1 MARDG
6 TIAGDVGPATYAA
19 WRAST
24 LGAVTEAIEHRL
36 VLEFTGDVAGRAVLD
51 VGCGDGALVLAARKR
66 GAQSTGF
73 DADRRMLTAACKR
86 ADAVGVPSTFV
97 EGRAERLPFPDCSF
111 DVVLAVTV
119 LCFVSDGAGAV
130 REMARVLRP
139 DGRLVIGELGKWSL
153 WAAHR
158 RVRGWL
164 GVRTWRTARFRTA
177 SELRALVEQAGLVK
191 RDVRGAV
198 YYPPLGAL
206 ARLMAPVDALF
217 ARLTTVGAAFIVV
230 QAVRPLSLRIT

>member
-1 MARDG
+1 MRRAPSG
-6 TIAGDVGPATYAA
+6 K
-19 WRAST
+19 WRAYY
-24 LGAVTEAIEHRL
+24 A
-36 VLEFTGDVAGRAVLD
+36 
-51 VGCGDGALVLAARKR
+51 
-66 GAQSTGF
+66 
-73 DADRRMLTAACKR
+73 
-86 ADAVGVPSTFV
+86 
-97 EGRAERLPFPDCSF
+97 
-111 DVVLAVTV
+111 
-119 LCFVSDGAGAV
+119 
-130 REMARVLRP
+130 P
-139 DGRLVIGELGKWSL
+139 DGRLVIGELGKRSL

-217 ARLTTVGAAFIVV
+217 ARLTTVGAAFIAV